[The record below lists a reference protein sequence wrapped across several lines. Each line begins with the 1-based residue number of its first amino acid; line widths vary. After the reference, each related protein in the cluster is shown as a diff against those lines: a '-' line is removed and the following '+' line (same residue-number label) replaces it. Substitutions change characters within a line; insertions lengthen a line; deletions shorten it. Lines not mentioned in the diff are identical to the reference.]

1 MELHSS
7 QSKPF
12 SKSSSEAYMR
22 HDSQIYERNRESL
35 EKITALSE
43 ARLFFWKVD
52 SVGPI
57 MSVKK
62 TFETLYNNFGN
73 YIINSFTKSN
83 MARLSNHTGPYT
95 FRNKTKV
102 NRFNTREL

>member
-1 MELHSS
+1 
-7 QSKPF
+7 
-12 SKSSSEAYMR
+12 
-22 HDSQIYERNRESL
+22 
-35 EKITALSE
+35 
-43 ARLFFWKVD
+43 
-52 SVGPI
+52 